1 MLDFLFT
8 IIIYPIQLMLEC
20 IYVMLSV
27 SIFKEN
33 IALSLSILSLFV
45 NLLCLPLYTKAEQLQ
60 QNERAIQQ
68 KMAKRIA
75 SIKKHFK
82 GDEQYMILSMY
93 YRENKYHPVMALRS
107 SLSLLLQIPFFMAAY
122 SFLSHLESLHNKSLF
137 FIKDLSSPDA
147 LFSLGNFS
155 INMLPV
161 IMTIINIIAGSI
173 YSKGFPLK
181 EKIQLYV
188 MSLIF
193 LALLYHSPSALV
205 LYWTMNNI
213 FSLVKNIMFKIKNPR
228 KFVYIAGCLLCAAFM
243 LYVCFFRYNAPARA
257 FRNRTF
263 SVALFLFFSGM
274 PLYIKAVNYA
284 AKKWFPFI
292 FEESRHTNLIF
303 LLSCIAVWV
312 LIGCY
317 IPINLVA
324 SDPEYF
330 ASIPNVSV
338 FQILYY
344 PAAQAMGLFL
354 FWAVYIFF
362 LTSRTIR
369 PLLSALS
376 AVFAFCVFVNFYIFT
391 GNYGIISDML
401 TFSLKDGFYLH
412 DTLLKQILNVAAC
425 AVAAILVFSVIFFKK
440 EKWLPPLLV
449 ICIFS
454 SGFLSIT
461 KAVEI
466 KTIIA
471 QSIEPQEQFLQNIP
485 ADNTELVPAITLSK
499 TGKNVLL
506 IMLDGAV
513 NSYFP
518 LFLRE
523 NPDFSGSFDG
533 FTYYPNT
540 VTSYGRTLFGAP
552 PLFGGYEYTS
562 YNMHKRND
570 EKMKDKHNE
579 ALFLLPTI
587 FKEHNFDVSVS
598 NLPYVNYGQALEA
611 DFYAAKGIRTEK
623 IIGRYS
629 DKYIHEALRMDG
641 YSDPVQ
647 FDKLLRRNIF
657 MLAMLETSI
666 FTLRDIIYQN
676 GKYWGATDY
685 AANSGVPKSVIDNY
699 TALYYLP
706 GITALTSDERG
717 SFAIMGNDLTH
728 DAVYLQYP
736 HYTVEERITAHG
748 DNFFGNDSF
757 KYYHVN
763 SAAYILLTKWFDYLR
778 LEGVWDNT
786 RIIIVSDH
794 GDGGLTHPDFSN
806 FQNNHVL
813 PYNPILLFKDFGN
826 NEALQTNNDF
836 MTNADVPFL
845 ALKDIAENPT
855 NPFTGKPL
863 TPDKNDGIYIFTGGR
878 TNTSFYAGTTCL
890 EDNSKF
896 FHVQDSI
903 FDSRNWNELKYKDFK
918 NRKIN
923 IGEY

>member
-20 IYVMLSV
+20 VYEILSV

-33 IALSLSILSLFV
+33 TALSLSILSLFV

-107 SLSLLLQIPFFMAAY
+107 SLSLLLQIPFFIAAY
-122 SFLSHLESLHNKSLF
+122 SFLSHLESLHNKPLF
-137 FIKDLSSPDA
+137 FIQDLSAPDA
-147 LFSLGNFS
+147 LFLIGNFS
-155 INMLPV
+155 INILPV
-161 IMTIINIIAGSI
+161 IMTIINIIAGVI

-181 EKIQLYV
+181 EKIQLYGI
-188 MSLIF
+188 SLLF
-193 LALLYHSPSALV
+193 LALLYNSPSALV

-213 FSLVKNIMFKIKNPR
+213 FSLIKNIMFKIKNPL
-228 KFVYIAGCLLCAAFM
+228 KIMYIAGCLLCAMFM
-243 LYVCFFRYNAPARA
+243 IYVCFFRYNSPMRA
-257 FRNRTF
+257 FRNKIF
-263 SVALFLFFSGM
+263 SVALFLLFSGM
-274 PLYIKAVNYA
+274 PLYLRAVKYA
-284 AKKWFPFI
+284 INKWFLFL
-292 FEESRHTNLIF
+292 FEKSKHTNAIF
-303 LLSCIAVWV
+303 ILACIAVWI

-317 IPINLVA
+317 VPFNLVA
-324 SDPEYF
+324 SDPVYF
-330 ASIPNVSV
+330 ASIPNTSL

-354 FWAVYIFF
+354 FWTIYIFF
-362 LTSRTIR
+362 LTSFKAR

-376 AVFAFCVFVNFYIFT
+376 SVCVFFAFANFFVFT
-391 GNYGIISDML
+391 GNYGIISEML
-401 TFSLKDGFYLH
+401 TFSLRDGFYLH
-412 DTLLKQILNVAAC
+412 DTLLKQLLNIVAC
-425 AVAAILVFSVIFFKK
+425 IIIAIFVFSIIHFKK
-440 EKWLPPLLV
+440 AKWLPPLLF
-449 ICIFS
+449 ICIVS
-454 SGFLSIT
+454 SSVLCII
-461 KAVEI
+461 KAAEI
-466 KTIIA
+466 KTAIDRN
-471 QSIEPQEQFLQNIP
+471 IEPQEQSLQSI
-485 ADNTELVPAITLSK
+485 AMDNDEFVPAITLSK

-506 IMLDGAV
+506 IMLDGAI

-523 NPDFSGSFDG
+523 NPEFSGSFDG

-540 VTSYGRTLFGAP
+540 IALYGRTLFGAP
-552 PLFGGYEYTS
+552 PLFGGYEYTT
-562 YNMHKRND
+562 YNMNKRNN
-570 EKMKDKHNE
+570 ERMQDKHNE

-587 FKEHNFDVSVS
+587 FKDYNFDVSVS
-598 NLPYVNYGQALEA
+598 NLPYVNYGQPLEP
-611 DFYAAKGIRTEK
+611 DFYVKRGIREEK
-623 IIGRYS
+623 IIGKYAN
-629 DKYIHEALRMDG
+629 KYIHETLRLDE
-641 YSDPVQ
+641 YSDPIQ
-647 FDKLLRRNIF
+647 LDKLLRRNIF

-666 FTLRDIIYQN
+666 FTFRDIIYQN
-676 GKYWGATDY
+676 GKYWSSTDY
-685 AANSGVPKSVIDNY
+685 TANSGVKKSVIDNY
-699 TALYYLP
+699 TALCYLP
-706 GITALTSDERG
+706 NITKTTSAESG
-717 SFAIMGNDLTH
+717 SFTIMVNELTH

-736 HYTVEERITAHG
+736 NYTVEATITEHG

-786 RIIIVSDH
+786 RVIIVSDH

-813 PYNPILLFKDFGN
+813 PYNPILLFKDFSDN
-826 NEALQTNNDF
+826 DPLKTNNDF
-836 MTNADVPFL
+836 MTNADVPCL
-845 ALKDIAENPT
+845 ALKNIIENPI

-863 TPDKNDGIYIFTGGR
+863 TPDKNDGIYIFVEGR
-878 TNTSFYAGTTCL
+878 TNTNFYTGATCL

-896 FHVQDSI
+896 FHVRDLI
-903 FDSRNWNELKYKDFK
+903 FDSRNWAEVKYKDFK
-918 NRKIN
+918 DKK
-923 IGEY
+923 